1 MNSFDY
7 LILILLAIS
16 AFSGFKS
23 GLIQSVF
30 KTIGYIAGG
39 VAGVAV
45 AISYLDSLKSEIYL
59 LGGLILSVITF
70 ALLGE
75 FLLGRLGLLFRKALF
90 IPPFKLIDSLLG
102 GALSVFKFGV
112 IAYLISIILV
122 ASPVALADRYITPS
136 KSYTYA
142 DTHLPSSLDGL
153 KVSINQLFSFSKQE

>member
-1 MNSFDY
+1 MNYFDY

-16 AFSGFKS
+16 AFSSFKA
-23 GLIQSVF
+23 GLIQTVF

-45 AISYLDSLKSEIYL
+45 AISYLDSLESEIYL
-59 LGGLILSVITF
+59 LGGLILSVIVF

-90 IPPFKLIDSLLG
+90 IPPFKLIDSALG
-102 GALSVFKFGV
+102 GALSVIKFVV

-122 ASPVALADRYITPS
+122 ASPIALADKYITPS

-142 DTHLPSSLDGL
+142 DTHLPKVAVDL
-153 KVSINQLFSFSKQE
+153 KQEVVQLFKKLS

>member
-1 MNSFDY
+1 MNYFDY

-16 AFSGFKS
+16 AFTGFKA
-23 GLIQSVF
+23 GLIQTVS

-39 VAGVAV
+39 VTGVAI
-45 AISYLDSLKSEIYL
+45 AINYLDSLESEIYL

-75 FLLGRLGLLFRKALF
+75 FLLARLGLLFRKALF
-90 IPPFKLIDSLLG
+90 IPPFKFIDSLLG
-102 GALSVFKFGV
+102 GALSVIQFGV

-122 ASPVALADRYITPS
+122 ASPIALADKYITPS

-142 DTHLPSSLDGL
+142 DTHLPKVAVDL
-153 KVSINQLFSFSKQE
+153 KQEVVQLFNKLS